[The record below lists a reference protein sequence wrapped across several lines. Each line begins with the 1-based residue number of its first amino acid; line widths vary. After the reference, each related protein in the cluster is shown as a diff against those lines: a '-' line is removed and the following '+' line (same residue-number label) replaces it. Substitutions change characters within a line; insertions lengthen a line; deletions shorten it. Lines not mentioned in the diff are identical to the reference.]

1 VTPSNVA
8 VFGLGYVGSVT
19 AACLAHLGH
28 RVCGVDKD
36 ELKVN
41 SILAGQAPF
50 YEPGLAEV
58 IRDTV
63 SSGLLT
69 ATSQAQTALERA
81 DIALI
86 CVGTPSTGNGNL
98 GLEQLERVFTGIGRH
113 LPSRTRRLVV
123 GVRSTVFPGTV
134 ETLAALLPESPLVSI
149 VCNPEFLREG
159 AAMKDF
165 MEPSLV
171 VIGGADQDAV
181 ETVAS
186 LYEPLGAEISRV
198 SLRTA
203 EMIKYCCNAFHALKI
218 AFANEV
224 GTLASRLEVSPEEVM
239 GTLCRDHKLN
249 TSAAYLKPGFAFGGS
264 CLPKDLRALN
274 YRALRMDLKLPLL
287 ESVLPSNQQHLE
299 RAVREM
305 ADTPAHRMAVYGLS
319 FKEDTDDVRE
329 SPIISA
335 VEHLIGKGK
344 AVRIFDPRI
353 DLQSIYGSNRGYLIT
368 NLPHIGRLLT
378 KDLPAM
384 LEWAE
389 CIVLAQKPSSE
400 AASQIAAAGKP
411 IIDLVRCGQ
420 NGS

>member
-1 VTPSNVA
+1 
-8 VFGLGYVGSVT
+8 
-19 AACLAHLGH
+19 
-28 RVCGVDKD
+28 
-36 ELKVN
+36 
-41 SILAGQAPF
+41 
-50 YEPGLAEV
+50 
-58 IRDTV
+58 
-63 SSGLLT
+63 
-69 ATSQAQTALERA
+69 
-81 DIALI
+81 
-86 CVGTPSTGNGNL
+86 
-98 GLEQLERVFTGIGRH
+98 
-113 LPSRTRRLVV
+113 
-123 GVRSTVFPGTV
+123 
-134 ETLAALLPESPLVSI
+134 
-149 VCNPEFLREG
+149 
-159 AAMKDF
+159 
-165 MEPSLV
+165 
-171 VIGGADQDAV
+171 
-181 ETVAS
+181 
-186 LYEPLGAEISRV
+186 
-198 SLRTA
+198 
-203 EMIKYCCNAFHALKI
+203 
-218 AFANEV
+218 
-224 GTLASRLEVSPEEVM
+224 M